1 MAVPLHTHR
10 PSRELIEVR
19 VQAGASK
26 NSIEL
31 TETDQ
36 VRIHTTASAESGKAN
51 RAVIQIIAKILGVP
65 GSSVEIVRGTSSRNK
80 QIRISNMPASTA
92 MNYLRLHD

>member
-1 MAVPLHTHR
+1 MAVRLHTPR

-19 VQAGASK
+19 VQPKASK

-31 TETDQ
+31 TENDQ
-36 VRIHTTASAESGKAN
+36 VRIHTTVSAESGKAT
-51 RAVIQIIAKILGVP
+51 RALIDIIAKILGVP

-80 QIRISNMPASTA
+80 QIRINNMPFSTA
-92 MNYLRLHD
+92 IDYLRLPD

>member
-1 MAVPLHTHR
+1 MAVRLHTPR

-19 VQAGASK
+19 VQPKASK

-80 QIRISNMPASTA
+80 QIRINNMSASTA
-92 MNYLRLHD
+92 IDHLRLPD

>member
-1 MAVPLHTHR
+1 MAVRLHTPR

-31 TETDQ
+31 TENDQ
-36 VRIHTTASAESGKAN
+36 VRIHTTVSAESGKAN
-51 RAVIQIIAKILGVP
+51 KAVIHIIAKILGVP

-80 QIRISNMPASTA
+80 QIRINNMPFSTA
-92 MNYLRLHD
+92 IDYLRLPD

>member
-1 MAVPLHTHR
+1 MAVRLHTPR

-19 VQAGASK
+19 AQPKASK

-31 TETDQ
+31 TQNDQ
-36 VRIHTTASAESGKAN
+36 VRIHTTVSAESGN
-51 RAVIQIIAKILGVP
+51 TNGAVIHIIAKILGVP

-80 QIRISNMPASTA
+80 QIRINNMPFSTA
-92 MNYLRLHD
+92 IDYLRPPD

>member
-31 TETDQ
+31 TQNDQ
-36 VRIHTTASAESGKAN
+36 VRIHTTVSAESGN
-51 RAVIQIIAKILGVP
+51 TNGAVIHIIAKILGVP

-80 QIRISNMPASTA
+80 QIRINNMPASTA
-92 MNYLRLHD
+92 IDYLRLPD

>member
-1 MAVPLHTHR
+1 MAVRLHTPR
-10 PSRELIEVR
+10 PCRELIEVR
-19 VQAGASK
+19 VQPKASK

-31 TETDQ
+31 TENDQ

-65 GSSVEIVRGTSSRNK
+65 ESSVEIVRGTSSRNK
-80 QIRISNMPASTA
+80 QIRINNMPFSTA
-92 MNYLRLHD
+92 IDYLRLPD